1 MKTILFAAVLAA
13 FSFTACEK
21 NTIDQPNPTQ
31 EEVTSNLLTPPES
44 VVQWISSNYPDYTI
58 GKTTTTQSLTDTFY
72 SVTISRAT
80 LEADRKLL
88 VFNANGELLSIQH
101 L

>member
-31 EEVTSNLLTPPES
+31 EEAVKITPPES

-58 GKTTTTQSLTDTFY
+58 RHTTVTRSITETFY
-72 SVTISRAT
+72 NVTISRAKI
-80 LEADRKLL
+80 EVDRQLL